1 MRYDIGLDVGGT
13 NLSAGVVDEEGR
25 VISHAVL
32 PAGAG
37 RSIEEI
43 SADMAKVSL
52 MAVESAGLTLR
63 DMASWGI
70 GMPSYVNPQTGLL
83 VHANCFGW
91 RNVPIYQYLE
101 PRIDLPI
108 FIENDAN
115 CAVLGETVAGAAK
128 DFQTVVML
136 TLGTG
141 VGGGIILNGRI
152 YSGADGLGA
161 ELGHTKLF
169 FRGRKCTCGQMG
181 CIDGYCSARGLK
193 ETAQEMLTGGTILW
207 DLCHHDIRKL
217 EARMVTEAVQLGD
230 QTALEIWDM
239 YLSQLAAAIGNFIA
253 IFRPEAVILG
263 GGVAKAGDLLLNP
276 LREKVQEST
285 FAAAEIGIPELRLA
299 QAGNDAGIIGAAML
313 EKYGMDRRKQ

>member
-32 PAGAG
+32 PAGAS

-43 SADMAKVSL
+43 TADMAKVSL
-52 MAVESAGLTLR
+52 MAVENAGLTLK
-63 DMASWGI
+63 DMDSWGI
-70 GMPSYVNPQTGLL
+70 AMPSYVNPKTGLL

-91 RNVPIYQYLE
+91 RNVPIYQYLDS
-101 PRIDLPI
+101 RMDLPI

-115 CAVLGETVAGAAK
+115 CAVLGEMAAGAAK
-128 DFQTVVML
+128 NVQNVVML

-169 FRGRKCTCGQMG
+169 FRGRRCTCGQLG
-181 CIDGYCSARGLK
+181 CIDGYCSARGLA
-193 ETAQEMLTGGTILW
+193 ETAREMLTEGTLLW

-217 EARMVTEAVQLGD
+217 EARMVTEAVQMGD
-230 QTALEIWDM
+230 QTAMGIWDL
-239 YLSQLAAAIGNFIA
+239 YLSQLAAAISNFIA

-263 GGVAKAGDLLLNP
+263 GGVAKAGDLLLQP
-276 LREKVQEST
+276 LRQKVQECT
-285 FAAAEIGIPELRLA
+285 FAAAEIGIPDIRLA
-299 QAGNDAGIIGAAML
+299 KAGNDAGIIGAAML
-313 EKYGMDRRKQ
+313 KKQGIDRRKK

>member
-25 VISHAVL
+25 VISRAVL

-52 MAVESAGLTLR
+52 MAVENAGLTLR

-70 GMPSYVNPQTGLL
+70 GMPSCVNPQTGLL

-91 RNVPIYQYLE
+91 RNVPIYRYLE
-101 PRIDLPI
+101 PLIDLPV

-115 CAVLGETVAGAAK
+115 CAVLGETAAGAAK
-128 DFQTVVML
+128 GFQNVVML

-141 VGGGIILNGRI
+141 VGGGIILNGHI

-161 ELGHTKLF
+161 ELGHTKLVW
-169 FRGRKCTCGQMG
+169 RGRKCTCGQTG
-181 CIDGYCSARGLK
+181 CLDGYCSARGLAD
-193 ETAQEMLTGGTILW
+193 TAREMLTDDSALW

-217 EARMVTEAVQLGD
+217 EARMVTEAFRLGD
-230 QTALEIWDM
+230 RTAMDIWDL
-239 YLSQLAAAIGNFIA
+239 YLSQLAAAIGNFIV
-253 IFRPEAVILG
+253 IFRPEAIILG
-263 GGVAKAGDLLLNP
+263 GGVAKAGSLLLEP
-276 LREKVQEST
+276 LRQKVREST

-299 QAGNDAGIIGAAML
+299 ETGNDAGIIGAAML
-313 EKYGMDRRKQ
+313 EQYGIDKRKQ

>member
-13 NLSAGVVDEEGR
+13 NLSSGVVDEEGR

-32 PAGAG
+32 PAGAS

-43 SADMAKVSL
+43 TADMAKVSL
-52 MAVESAGLTLR
+52 MAVENAGLTLK
-63 DMASWGI
+63 DMDSWGI
-70 GMPSYVNPQTGLL
+70 AMPSYVNPKTGLL

-91 RNVPIYQYLE
+91 RNVPIYQYLDS
-101 PRIDLPI
+101 RMDLPI

-115 CAVLGETVAGAAK
+115 CAVLGEMAAGAAK
-128 DFQTVVML
+128 NVQNVVLL

-169 FRGRKCTCGQMG
+169 FRGRRCTCGQLG
-181 CIDGYCSARGLK
+181 CIDGYCSARGLA
-193 ETAQEMLTGGTILW
+193 ETAREMLTEGTLLW

-217 EARMVTEAVQLGD
+217 EARMVTEAVQMGD
-230 QTALEIWDM
+230 QTAMGIWDL
-239 YLSQLAAAIGNFIA
+239 YLSQLAASISNFIA

-263 GGVAKAGDLLLNP
+263 GGVAKAGDLLLQP
-276 LREKVQEST
+276 LRQKVQECT
-285 FAAAEIGIPELRLA
+285 FAAAEIGIPDIRLA
-299 QAGNDAGIIGAAML
+299 KAGNDAGIIGAAML
-313 EKYGMDRRKQ
+313 KKQGIDRRKK

>member
-13 NLSAGVVDEEGR
+13 NLSAGIVDEEGR

-32 PAGAG
+32 PAGAS

-43 SADMAKVSL
+43 TADMAKVSL
-52 MAVESAGLTLR
+52 MAVENAGLTLK
-63 DMASWGI
+63 DMDSWGI
-70 GMPSYVNPQTGLL
+70 AMPSYVNPKTGLL

-91 RNVPIYQYLE
+91 RNVPIYQYLDS
-101 PRIDLPI
+101 RMDLPI

-115 CAVLGETVAGAAK
+115 CAVLGEMAAGAAK
-128 DFQTVVML
+128 NVQNVVML

-169 FRGRKCTCGQMG
+169 FRGRRCTCGQLG
-181 CIDGYCSARGLK
+181 CIDGYCSARGLA
-193 ETAQEMLTGGTILW
+193 ETAREMLTEGTLLW

-217 EARMVTEAVQLGD
+217 EARMVTEAVQMGD
-230 QTALEIWDM
+230 QTAMGIWDL
-239 YLSQLAAAIGNFIA
+239 YLSQLAAAISNFIA

-263 GGVAKAGDLLLNP
+263 GGVAKAGDLLLHP
-276 LREKVQEST
+276 LRQKVQECT
-285 FAAAEIGIPELRLA
+285 FAAAEIGIPDIRLA
-299 QAGNDAGIIGAAML
+299 KAGNDAGIIGAAML
-313 EKYGMDRRKQ
+313 KKQGIDRRKK